1 MKTSKTRLPKQTANN
16 RNPTNQSKV
25 IPIENGIKEKGTDT
39 GNEKRKAMWWEKWPV
54 FIAIISI
61 LIATSNIIY
70 AHKSI
75 EIANQA
81 LQKSDESNEIAKNSI
96 KAAEKS
102 AAAAEKANRLSAIA
116 NDMTKNSIKAAEKS
130 AAAAEEAVK
139 ETREIQ
145 KIAIDANNITDT
157 FNRIQ
162 YNIQRANLLKGGKEL
177 FESEKAV
184 CCRKI
189 IEIFEGYFYVMADIS
204 QEKIDQ
210 FLNWN
215 LKSIPIEKENHTKFI
230 GISDKDEEYI
240 LKSFLAQVNN
250 QCNPKRNGIVNTNE
264 AIEYYLKNI
273 QNYYNMVALYG
284 MNSEINQYS
293 LLPNISDKEY
303 FVNIYLDKDI
313 MIMLYDILP
322 RELTKDWDNKFN
334 ILLKDRKK
342 HRISLLKE
350 RDNAKKLYY
359 KNIQSAKPGWFTEVP
374 AYNFWKSMIAFSEK
388 NDNRIFIGNYTIKI
402 IITYFLS
409 NFSHN

>member
-215 LKSIPIEKENHTKFI
+215 LKSIPIEKEKGPTYLTNHPTDHLFLFRKSTK
-230 GISDKDEEYI
+230 
-240 LKSFLAQVNN
+240 
-250 QCNPKRNGIVNTNE
+250 
-264 AIEYYLKNI
+264 
-273 QNYYNMVALYG
+273 
-284 MNSEINQYS
+284 
-293 LLPNISDKEY
+293 
-303 FVNIYLDKDI
+303 
-313 MIMLYDILP
+313 
-322 RELTKDWDNKFN
+322 
-334 ILLKDRKK
+334 
-342 HRISLLKE
+342 
-350 RDNAKKLYY
+350 
-359 KNIQSAKPGWFTEVP
+359 
-374 AYNFWKSMIAFSEK
+374 
-388 NDNRIFIGNYTIKI
+388 
-402 IITYFLS
+402 
-409 NFSHN
+409 